1 MWTASAGFYWSA
13 NPGEGILG
21 DGTGNSTL
29 AQLIWSADNVADYA
43 NAYNLHFVSGDDV
56 WLADLI
62 ITENGIPGDEDDYA
76 YFTAPIFDD
85 GGAIGTGGY
94 IYARIFQDTT
104 VGVGE
109 WYFAGS
115 MVLAEDVDPV
125 ATPPSVPQSYQLN
138 SDTVNGNAIDSFSP
152 PTGDTV
158 VPEPTTWA
166 LFALGATLLGFV
178 RRRRFL
184 GLGTL
189 SGVLLLFACA
199 ATATEFGI
207 TSIERSGSPGEVILT
222 WTTSTGHTYDV
233 EIVTDLSGGGW
244 TDLDGATN
252 LPGTNGTLSVYASVP
267 ATGRYFR
274 VREDDTI
281 LGTNA
286 AGARLFSAAAIDLY
300 GMTLDP
306 AADASLESWIGD
318 QLPQGSV
325 AYLWDRESNGYI
337 VHSRGRGGWTG
348 GSLYRG
354 DALWLRPESAT
365 DFLLVGFVPDVET
378 TILHLSPGDFVAY
391 PFPADLVWT
400 NSQAAQQAS
409 WGDVIYV
416 WNDKYDG
423 YSKGRGGWS
432 TPEGFVI
439 SNASAFWFKT
449 STVTNWT
456 EPVPYDWQLD

>member
-85 GGAIGTGGY
+85 GGAIG
-94 IYARIFQDTT
+94 
-104 VGVGE
+104 
-109 WYFAGS
+109 
-115 MVLAEDVDPV
+115 
-125 ATPPSVPQSYQLN
+125 
-138 SDTVNGNAIDSFSP
+138 
-152 PTGDTV
+152 
-158 VPEPTTWA
+158 
-166 LFALGATLLGFV
+166 
-178 RRRRFL
+178 
-184 GLGTL
+184 
-189 SGVLLLFACA
+189 
-199 ATATEFGI
+199 
-207 TSIERSGSPGEVILT
+207 
-222 WTTSTGHTYDV
+222 
-233 EIVTDLSGGGW
+233 
-244 TDLDGATN
+244 
-252 LPGTNGTLSVYASVP
+252 
-267 ATGRYFR
+267 TGRYFR